1 MKKILYMAAAV
12 AAAVSC
18 QTKNDVEVLSGKREV
33 TVYHQDM
40 ATKTGISYEASDVS
54 HLVWNEG
61 DKVMYITSDK
71 SGLYDYGFQEAVVT
85 SNKFTASIS
94 DKAGK
99 SDNMLV
105 FWPSSALALGSSDT
119 NFWMDKE
126 LTVKST
132 DDFNGRRLPMISMFS
147 VPEGTEVNA
156 DYTPLASVVRVSIDS
171 TGHAKERLLSLTI
184 TTAEQCYGVYQI
196 ATTAENGY
204 TFKGKGNTVKVNL
217 SDKPMLKDLK
227 YVYMVMARA
236 SYTGVQLDIETDKTT
251 YTFQDGKMDLSR
263 QGRYLYRMPVTLGEI
278 PEPEIKK
285 FHLVT
290 DAADVVDGGTYL
302 ITAEESAGK
311 YYVMKNTTSNNYL
324 ERVSVSVDE
333 DGTLPASEELLTY
346 SLVAGKG
353 TGDYEGRFS
362 FKMSSLGTKSYI
374 SSPGAV
380 SEAVEYMGTFWYK
393 TASDLTMSNPW
404 WKVTVSADAC
414 RIESHELKV
423 MGEPSGRYGHIVHF
437 NDKRAFGVAAPEAD
451 SENYREIRLFVLK

>member
-99 SDNMLV
+99 NDNMLV

-263 QGRYLYRMPVTLGEI
+263 TGRYLYRMPVTLGEV

-302 ITAEESAGK
+302 IAAESSAGK
-311 YYVMKNTTSNNYL
+311 
-324 ERVSVSVDE
+324 
-333 DGTLPASEELLTY
+333 TLPPTVILSVLRKYLWMRTEHCLHLRTSSHILL
-346 SLVAGKG
+346 
-353 TGDYEGRFS
+353 
-362 FKMSSLGTKSYI
+362 
-374 SSPGAV
+374 
-380 SEAVEYMGTFWYK
+380 
-393 TASDLTMSNPW
+393 
-404 WKVTVSADAC
+404 
-414 RIESHELKV
+414 
-423 MGEPSGRYGHIVHF
+423 
-437 NDKRAFGVAAPEAD
+437 
-451 SENYREIRLFVLK
+451 